1 MEKRT
6 ALITGATG
14 LVGRELVDVIL
25 ASDHYDK
32 IKILTRR
39 ELPIKDNR
47 IEEIVM
53 NLDDMEDRK
62 ADLGANDYYCC
73 LGTTMRKAG
82 SKENFIKIDH
92 DYPLTLAKI
101 AMEFPEFDQYLIVT
115 AVGANSSSPLFY
127 NEVKGKIEDSL
138 KDLGMKKL
146 HIFQPSLLL
155 GARED
160 FRILEELAK
169 LFSSILTF
177 FVIGSKKKL
186 WSIKGS
192 EVAKAMLKVAM
203 RDGDGTKTYKPFKI
217 RSLVG

>member
-14 LVGRELVDVIL
+14 LVGRELLNIIL
-25 ASDHYDK
+25 ASDYYSTVK
-32 IKILTRR
+32 VLTRR
-39 ELPIKDNR
+39 PLPIKDNR
-47 IEEIVM
+47 IQEIVM
-53 NLDDMEDRK
+53 NLDDMEERK
-62 ADLGANDYYCC
+62 AELGAHDYYCC

-92 DYPLTLAKI
+92 DYPVTLAKI
-101 AMEFPEFDQYLIVT
+101 ALEHPEFDQYLIVT

-127 NEVKGKIEDSL
+127 NEVKGKVEDSL
-138 KDLGMKKL
+138 KELGIAKL

-160 FRILEELAK
+160 FRILEEFAK
-169 LFSSILTF
+169 LFSAILTF

-203 RDGDGTKTYKPFKI
+203 RDGDGTKTYKPFMI
-217 RSLVG
+217 RKLAG